1 MPPYKKWKKIV
12 DSQIQDSWKHVMNSL
27 SDMQT
32 TSTST
37 RESET
42 SSSEG
47 GSFIIDSTAFY
58 ENLNFHRMRSNV
70 MVSKACVSRVLKY
83 PEKCLEHLTTFCMS
97 TWCVNCKKMQK
108 KENHNGFLKAS
119 TLSVLRCT
127 WTGWIIWKNFWDIIL
142 TIQAFDL

>member
-1 MPPYKKWKKIV
+1 
-12 DSQIQDSWKHVMNSL
+12 MNSL

-58 ENLNFHRMRSNV
+58 ENLNFHRMRSNL
-70 MVSKACVSRVLKY
+70 MVSKASIKDVTT
-83 PEKCLEHLTTFCMS
+83 LERGMG
-97 TWCVNCKKMQK
+97 K
-108 KENHNGFLKAS
+108 G
-119 TLSVLRCT
+119 
-127 WTGWIIWKNFWDIIL
+127 
-142 TIQAFDL
+142 

>member
-1 MPPYKKWKKIV
+1 
-12 DSQIQDSWKHVMNSL
+12 MNWL

-70 MVSKACVSRVLKY
+70 MVSIGYV
-83 PEKCLEHLTTFCMS
+83 ET
-97 TWCVNCKKMQK
+97 
-108 KENHNGFLKAS
+108 NHQN
-119 TLSVLRCT
+119 LRL
-127 WTGWIIWKNFWDIIL
+127 GQIS
-142 TIQAFDL
+142 

>member
-1 MPPYKKWKKIV
+1 
-12 DSQIQDSWKHVMNSL
+12 MNL
-27 SDMQT
+27 VSDMQT

-70 MVSKACVSRVLKY
+70 MVSKAYLVHIQGKDYL
-83 PEKCLEHLTTFCMS
+83 
-97 TWCVNCKKMQK
+97 
-108 KENHNGFLKAS
+108 
-119 TLSVLRCT
+119 CT
-127 WTGWIIWKNFWDIIL
+127 WTEHFFQTHILKLQFRRTQKATLCKIIKALIAPLSSNSQNRVFYPFIKTSLHRAARFPDLNFKIHG
-142 TIQAFDL
+142 TRK

>member
-1 MPPYKKWKKIV
+1 
-12 DSQIQDSWKHVMNSL
+12 MNSL

-58 ENLNFHRMRSNV
+58 ENLNFHRMRSNL
-70 MVSKACVSRVLKY
+70 MVSKAYIGAVHKGRHDFR
-83 PEKCLEHLTTFCMS
+83 EG
-97 TWCVNCKKMQK
+97 
-108 KENHNGFLKAS
+108 NGEGVKS
-119 TLSVLRCT
+119 
-127 WTGWIIWKNFWDIIL
+127 
-142 TIQAFDL
+142 

>member
-1 MPPYKKWKKIV
+1 
-12 DSQIQDSWKHVMNSL
+12 MNSL

-70 MVSKACVSRVLKY
+70 MVSTVYKSAKTKMCNKYRKHWQSYVSCQQSGQTRSFLTLLK
-83 PEKCLEHLTTFCMS
+83 FF
-97 TWCVNCKKMQK
+97 VQ
-108 KENHNGFLKAS
+108 S
-119 TLSVLRCT
+119 TLLD
-127 WTGWIIWKNFWDIIL
+127 IWKCHKL
-142 TIQAFDL
+142 LSHTIFEYIFFSSYFVVIFCLRSSSIGGCLYLLQLYTLL